1 VAYLETSD
9 RELTGKLQ
17 TMQTLSESQRGRL
30 QELSGRLAALEADG
44 GEVPAQQ
51 QIGVTTAEPSDEEL
65 WELSRKCLEKA
76 LPSVKWARW
85 SDRLEDTPWTS
96 VQIAI
101 NRALFDAGV
110 AHATARAEQQA
121 TVKESLT
128 VEPDPADPSTPGS
141 LHDVA
146 LAHVDSLGRSF
157 GILPA
162 ILDTIRRAIRE
173 PMAAPAGRV
182 ATDEELRDAWEL
194 APAPGGIFNSNYCLR
209 AVYNLGRQHG
219 AACPYI
225 RSSDEG
231 TSYCALA
238 EQPAPAA
245 PAPEPAPP
253 APAGGLVEEIVW
265 KVPGSKEEEIRW
277 VLGVVAEWL
286 KGHQPSH
293 ETEPDSIDFAAYL
306 LSMEATR

>member
-1 VAYLETSD
+1 MDEIFRASEQDWKEITRRATSECVGIPELRDRVAYLETRD

-30 QELSGRLAALEADG
+30 QELSGRLAALEAPVQHSAATEDSS
-44 GEVPAQQ
+44 A
-51 QIGVTTAEPSDEEL
+51 AEP
-65 WELSRKCLEKA
+65 A
-76 LPSVKWARW
+76 
-85 SDRLEDTPWTS
+85 
-96 VQIAI
+96 
-101 NRALFDAGV
+101 
-110 AHATARAEQQA
+110 
-121 TVKESLT
+121 
-128 VEPDPADPSTPGS
+128 PADPDTPQS

-253 APAGGLVEEIVW
+253 APAGGLVE
-265 KVPGSKEEEIRW
+265 
-277 VLGVVAEWL
+277 
-286 KGHQPSH
+286 Q
-293 ETEPDSIDFAAYL
+293 
-306 LSMEATR
+306 EATR